1 MAINPLQKYFRQ
13 PKVFIKLPSGGV
25 FNAPGSFDGDPTS
38 VPVFA
43 MTGMDE
49 IIVKTPDALLSG
61 ESTVAIIQSCCPNVK
76 DAWEISNLDVDVLL
90 VAIRIA
96 TYGNMMGV
104 SHNCP
109 ACQAENDYEI
119 DLNTLME
126 HYNGRKFN
134 SIINFDNLR
143 IKMRPLSYRNL
154 SKFSLK
160 NFELQRKMNQVG
172 MIDDPA
178 EQQKFIAEMYKELST
193 LQSDIFIESIDSV
206 EVDNQL
212 VTEKEFIREWI
223 TNAEKAVYDAIRG
236 QNEANKKDWAAP
248 LNEVTCTECG
258 NVDRVGIDLDQAS
271 FFAGA

>member
-193 LQSDIFIESIDSV
+193 LQS
-206 EVDNQL
+206 
-212 VTEKEFIREWI
+212 EKEFIREWI
-223 TNAEKAVYDAIRG
+223 TNAEKAVYDAIRN
-236 QNEANKKDWAAP
+236 QNETNKKDWAAP
-248 LNEVTCTECG
+248 LNEVTCAECG

-271 FFAGA
+271 FFAAA